1 MQEAAV
7 DFASDLKKKEK
18 KEDKRVYTGG
28 VRPTSHIGQQ
38 KSGATSQQGWKGK
51 RREGEQGGQGARGPG
66 QQDTGTPAF
75 TPGFVSQWVGVCV
88 CVRER
93 VGV

>member
-7 DFASDLKKKEK
+7 EFASDLKKKEK

-38 KSGATSQQGWKGK
+38 KSGVTSQQGWKGK
-51 RREGEQGGQGARGPG
+51 GEYFRFPTILEIICCASLAALL
-66 QQDTGTPAF
+66 QQ
-75 TPGFVSQWVGVCV
+75 VL
-88 CVRER
+88 
-93 VGV
+93 

>member
-18 KEDKRVYTGG
+18 EEDKRVYTGG

-38 KSGATSQQGWKGK
+38 KSGATSQQGWKGN
-51 RREGEQGGQGARGPG
+51 GEYFRFPTILKIICCASLAALL
-66 QQDTGTPAF
+66 QQ
-75 TPGFVSQWVGVCV
+75 VL
-88 CVRER
+88 
-93 VGV
+93 

>member
-18 KEDKRVYTGG
+18 KENKRVYTGG

-38 KSGATSQQGWKGK
+38 KSGVTSQQGWKGK
-51 RREGEQGGQGARGPG
+51 GEKASKEVKGRGIPASRAPG
-66 QQDTGTPAF
+66 HLPSHLAL
-75 TPGFVSQWVGVCV
+75 
-88 CVRER
+88 
-93 VGV
+93 

>member
-38 KSGATSQQGWKGK
+38 KSGATSQQG
-51 RREGEQGGQGARGPG
+51 REGKGETASKEVKGRGV
-66 QQDTGTPAF
+66 PA
-75 TPGFVSQWVGVCV
+75 SKA
-88 CVRER
+88 
-93 VGV
+93 

>member
-7 DFASDLKKKEK
+7 DFASDLKKKE

-38 KSGATSQQGWKGK
+38 KSGATSQQGRKGK
-51 RREGEQGGQGARGPG
+51 GETASKEVKGRGIPASRAPG
-66 QQDTGTPAF
+66 HLLSHLA
-75 TPGFVSQWVGVCV
+75 S
-88 CVRER
+88 
-93 VGV
+93 